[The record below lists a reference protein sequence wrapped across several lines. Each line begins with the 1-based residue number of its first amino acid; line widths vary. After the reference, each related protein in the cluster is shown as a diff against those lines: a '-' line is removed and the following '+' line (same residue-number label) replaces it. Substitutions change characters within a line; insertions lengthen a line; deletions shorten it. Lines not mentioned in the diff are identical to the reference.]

1 MTIGSL
7 DTALSG
13 LKAAQ
18 KALDVTANN
27 VANASTE
34 GYTRKTL
41 PQSTLIVGGS
51 ALGVRLQAVTRSVDK
66 ALLADLV
73 RQNSVMNAS
82 MTKES
87 YLSRIQS
94 FHGSSES
101 ERALSS
107 EISKLR
113 NSFTELSAQPD
124 SVLLQNQVTTQARS
138 VATRFNDFSTL
149 INDMRNQAQD
159 EIRQSVNEVN
169 QAIKTIDEMNLQIS
183 TLTAR
188 NQSTADL
195 EDKRDQALRKISEHL
210 QVSTF
215 TIENNQIV
223 VQTRQGALLS
233 GNQLVFSPNT
243 IIPTSYYP
251 GGGAEGIFVTN
262 EPNNI
267 EITQTDLG
275 GKIGALLELRDQTLP
290 QYQAQIDE
298 LAQKLAE
305 RFDSQGLRLFT
316 DNAGN
321 VPPSVAPPAP
331 VGYTGFAAQMQ
342 VNPDVL
348 ADPSLV
354 QKGTNGNA
362 VLPGSNEVIKKII
375 DFTFGDNAYMQ
386 ANGTTDISAG
396 TLWTTLGLDDYAQVV
411 GNIDISDLTP
421 SLDSS
426 PDIAGGAQ
434 FDISIGGGPASTI
447 TINPGDT
454 PTDLVNNINTA
465 LGAGTATLN
474 GLGQLV
480 LEGNGDITLS
490 DVSLGAAGIAALGH
504 SFGTTNAQNPTFTVQ
519 AGSQSPVT
527 ISIDSTDTA
536 TDLLADLNA
545 VSGINAYLNGS
556 GELVIEPTEGGDL
569 AINDGLGSPVTAL
582 GLTISGVAHNQ
593 FRRDNLGANANV
605 TTGML
610 DIISLENYGRS
621 VVSLQ
626 SEQYTLTKQ
635 ALEQEQTFY
644 NTLDQRNSEQ
654 TGVDIDE
661 EISNLVRLQTAYTA
675 AARMISASE
684 RLLDDL
690 LSAFS

>member
-124 SVLLQNQVTTQARS
+124 SVLLQNQVATQARS
-138 VATRFNDFSTL
+138 VTTRFNDFSTL
-149 INDMRNQAQD
+149 INDMRNQTQD

-169 QAIKTIDEMNLQIS
+169 QAIKTIDEMNLQVS

-267 EITQTDLG
+267 EITQTNLG
-275 GKIGALLELRDQTLP
+275 GKIGALLELRDETLP

-316 DNAGN
+316 DSAGN

-396 TLWTTLGLDDYAQVV
+396 TLWATLGLDDYARVI

-421 SLDSS
+421 SLDTS

-504 SFGTTNAQNPTFTVQ
+504 SFGTTNAQDPTFTVQ

-593 FRRDNLGANANV
+593 FRRDNLGANGNV

-635 ALEQEQTFY
+635 AVEQEQTFY

-684 RLLDDL
+684 RMLDDL